1 MDTPTL
7 AYTGNIKPIHHIE
20 FDVLGGEEIKNRS
33 ALGRDNPGIEFADLY
48 ENNEPKKGGLADP
61 RLGSNSNDVIC
72 PTCNFTLVHCP
83 GHEGHMDLAEPFF
96 HIGFFQ
102 HIKKILD
109 CICLECSKL
118 LIHKY
123 ENKVKDTIKNKFGKA
138 RLQEVYNITKNINS
152 CNSCGSQVSKIRV
165 EFKKT
170 TATIAVYSEINLE
183 NIKDES
189 FMIDGKK
196 KISIQLTPKVIYEKL
211 QSISD
216 DDCIILGLDPKRTRP
231 ENMIHTTFLIPPVSI
246 RPSARGDFGGG
257 ALREDDLTHRLVE
270 IVKSNYRLLKQKE
283 NGIASL
289 SKYSKDHSNL
299 VQIHIASY
307 FDADKISNPK
317 NNTKNVKKSLAP
329 SIKSKEGLFRG
340 HIMGKRTDFTARTV
354 ITSDPAIDNNQLG
367 IPIKVA
373 MNITFPETVR
383 PDNIE
388 YLTKLVRKGR
398 NSYPGANFVFQLSKA
413 KPGDTVYPI
422 DLRFRKEQVELKYGD
437 IVERHLQT
445 GDPVLLNRQPT
456 LHKQSMMCHRIK
468 VINDE
473 SLMTFRLSVATTKPY
488 NADFDGDEMNIFVPQ
503 SIQSQIELEEIAD
516 VKRQI
521 ISPSSSRTSIGIV
534 QDGLIGAYTLTADDM
549 RIDWRNTMNILA
561 YTSFDQY
568 KKLLKN
574 KQYTGHDLFSSLLP
588 PNINIS
594 KGDIKIKNSQMIS
607 GRLSK
612 EVLGEKKT
620 LAVHQLIW
628 DEYGAD
634 ETNKYINNIQKLI
647 NNFNLFEGFSVGY
660 GDAIIDDKVR
670 VEIDKLFATKEQK
683 VNLMITEMENNP
695 DLMEKDVFEF
705 KLCQEINSI
714 LTDVTKLVMA
724 SLSPINNFNI
734 MVTTGSNGNTSNIG
748 QISGSLGLQN
758 VEGTIVSKKYNNRT
772 LAYFHQNDDRGKSRG
787 LVRECFLEGLNF
799 TSYTYLMM
807 AGRDGLIDQAIK
819 TADSGYAQR
828 RLIKCLEDI
837 MIKYDCSVRSAN
849 EKLLQLVYGDSGSD
863 STKQYEY
870 HFKIA
875 TLSDDELKTKYI
887 FDDNEIKNFKN
898 FKNNENLFELL
909 KSMRDEFRYLMKK
922 SRCDFKT
929 LITKVS
935 FPFNLNRI
943 LENITNSDQYKDS
956 SVLEPQ
962 YVCDTIE
969 AILDNRVTT
978 LMCMTK
984 SEQENINSVKN
995 KDERVFKTFFRMA
1008 LYDALSPKL
1017 CILQRNLCKKQ
1028 FDQIIDEL
1036 TYSYNKSIVQ
1046 PGEMTGILCA
1056 QSMGEPLTQMSMIY
1070 DTPIKIYNENQI
1082 IIFDN
1087 MMGLFCDNVIK
1098 DLILFYEY
1106 NHIVV
1111 DVIDRNYYIQSVNS
1125 HGNVELSK
1133 ISKISRHPC
1142 NGGLVRMTTNLNNV
1156 VTGTLSHSF
1165 LIYENNMIR
1174 PIKGSELKLNML
1186 IPSFNP
1192 IIDNC
1197 DFEIIQK
1204 LELLSESDEYV
1215 YDFTV
1220 PGTETFLAD
1229 NIFVHNTL
1237 NSFHLAGLSTV
1248 STTTHG
1254 YARVKELLSVSKNI
1268 KTPQMIIQMSPE
1280 YVNNKEMAQR
1290 IASSIKYTTIKDI
1303 RGRINIYYDPF
1314 PEKDTDSLM
1323 KSDNVKHVYFN
1334 SKTTKI
1340 GCQGDINNLPWLM
1353 RIEIIKEKMIELDIS
1368 LLDIK
1373 SKFCNW
1379 WSKRYADSKNMKK
1392 EERRVINRIS
1402 SIAVLSNSDNDQQPI
1417 IHIRFNVKD
1426 VDKNKDSFNR
1436 ELLNDFIDH
1445 IIDVF
1450 NIKGLI
1456 GINSVMNPTPERMIA
1471 YDDKTKAIK
1480 KDIEEYCIYTNG
1492 INILD
1497 IRYITGIDLDNT
1509 VCNDLVEVYN
1519 TYGIEIARTRLMREL
1534 YDAYDRAGHAVTYS
1548 NLSIIVDMMTSSG
1561 VILSIDRHGMSKSD
1575 TDVLGRASF
1584 EKPDEHLISASVFGE
1599 VDLMRGVSSRISTGL
1614 VIKGG
1619 TGFCDIALDINML
1632 EKSEYTDDSSK
1643 YRQFTEVSTDTVA
1656 NDVLNNPTVEST
1668 DIFIPM

>member
-109 CICLECSKL
+109 CICLECCKL

-123 ENKVKDTIKNKFGKA
+123 ENKVKDVVKSKVGKG
-138 RLQEVYNITKNINS
+138 RLQEIYNITKNINS
-152 CNSCGSQVSKIRV
+152 CYHCGSQVSKIRV

-189 FMIDGKK
+189 VMIDGKK

-211 QSISD
+211 QNISD
-216 DDCIILGLDPKRTRP
+216 DDCVILGLDPKRTRP

-257 ALREDDLTHRLVE
+257 ALREDDITHRLVE
-270 IVKSNYRLLKQKE
+270 IVKSNHRLLKQKE
-283 NGIASL
+283 SGIASL

-383 PDNIE
+383 PDNID

-473 SLMTFRLSVATTKPY
+473 NLMTFRLSVATTKPY

-534 QDGLIGAYTLTADDM
+534 QDGLIGAYTLTADDL

-561 YTSFDQY
+561 YTTFDKY
-568 KKLLKN
+568 NKILKN
-574 KQYTGHDLFSSLLP
+574 KEYTGHELFSSLLP

-594 KGDIKIKNSQMIS
+594 KGDLKIKNSQMIS

-612 EVLGEKKT
+612 EVLGEKKS

-695 DLMEKDVFEF
+695 ELMEKDVFEF

-714 LTDVTKLVMA
+714 LKNVTELVMS
-724 SLSPINNFNI
+724 SLTPKNNFNI
-734 MVTTGSNGNTSNIG
+734 MVTTGSNGSTSNIG

-837 MIKYDCSVRSAN
+837 MVKYDCSVRSAN

-870 HFKIA
+870 DFKLVK
-875 TLSDDELKTKYI
+875 LSDEELFNKYI
-887 FDDNEIKNFKN
+887 FNDNEMKNFKN
-898 FKNNENLFELL
+898 FKSNDAIFELL
-909 KSMRDEFRYLMKK
+909 KTMRDEFRSIMKK
-922 SRCDFKT
+922 ARCDFKT
-929 LITKVS
+929 LINKVS

-943 LENITNSDQYKDS
+943 LENITNSDKYKDS
-956 SVLEPQ
+956 SILDPQ
-962 YVCDTIE
+962 YICDTIE

-984 SEQENINSVKN
+984 DEQENKESIKN
-995 KDERVFKTFFRMA
+995 KDERVFKTFFRIA
-1008 LYDALSPKL
+1008 LYDALAPKL
-1017 CILQRNLCKKQ
+1017 CIINRGLCKTQ

-1070 DTPIKIYNENQI
+1070 NTPIKVYN
-1082 IIFDN
+1082 DN
-1087 MMGLFCDNVIK
+1087 NDVVFNGMMGEFCDNIINNTK
-1098 DLILFYEY
+1098 SDKS
-1106 NHIVV
+1106 NDSIVV
-1111 DVIDRNYYIQSVNS
+1111 DVSGYKIYSVDT
-1125 HGNVELSK
+1125 HGNVKLSN
-1133 ISKISRHPC
+1133 ISQISRHPC
-1142 NGGLVRMTTNLNNV
+1142 NGGLVKITTNYDNV
-1156 VTGTLSHSF
+1156 ITGTLSHSF
-1165 LIYENNMIR
+1165 LILSDGVIK
-1174 PIKGSELKLNML
+1174 PIKGSDLKVNMF
-1186 IPSFNP
+1186 IPGFNP
-1192 IIDNC
+1192 FIKIC
-1197 DFEIIQK
+1197 EYEFIK
-1204 LELLSESDEYV
+1204 TLTYLSDSDEYV

-1229 NIFVHNTL
+1229 KIFVHNTL

-1268 KTPQMIIQMSPE
+1268 KTPQMIIQMNQE
-1280 YVNNKEMAQR
+1280 YVQNKEMAHR
-1290 IASSIKYTTIKDI
+1290 IASSIKYTTIKDV
-1303 RGRINIYYDPF
+1303 RGRINIYYDPD
-1314 PEKDTDSLM
+1314 PEKGGDSLM
-1323 KSDNVKHVYFN
+1323 KVDNVKHVYFN
-1334 SKTTKI
+1334 PKSSKL
-1340 GCQGDINNLPWLM
+1340 GCQGDYNNLPWLM

-1379 WSKRYADSKNMKK
+1379 WSKRFADSKNMKK

-1402 SIAVLSNSDNDQQPI
+1402 SIAVYSNSDNDTQPV

-1426 VDKNKDSFNR
+1426 IDKNKDTFNR

-1445 IIDVF
+1445 IIDNF
-1450 NIKGLI
+1450 NLKGLN
-1456 GINSVMNPTPERMIA
+1456 GISSVMNPTPERMIA
-1471 YDDKTKAIK
+1471 YDDKTKSINE
-1480 KDIEEYCIYTNG
+1480 DIQEYCIYTNG

-1497 IRYITGIDLDNT
+1497 VRYITGIDLHNT

-1519 TYGIEIARTRLMREL
+1519 NFGIEIARTRLMREL

-1599 VDLMRGVSSRISTGL
+1599 VDLMRGVSSRLSTGL

-1619 TGFCDIALDINML
+1619 TGFCDVALDVSML
-1632 EKSEYTDDSSK
+1632 EKSEYTDDSSR
-1643 YRQFTEVSTDTVA
+1643 YRQFTEIATDTVA
-1656 NDVLNNPTVEST
+1656 NDVLNNPTISSS